1 MLHIILL
8 IFKIIGT
15 ILLVIIGLLLFILL
29 TVLLVPIRY
38 KVAAEHGEAFRME
51 GRVSWFLH
59 LLNAKVTHIEGKL
72 HIRVRVLWFQLYDNL
87 RPRQSKL
94 KSNKKR
100 KSKKHSKSRA
110 DIKKQKQGTIKSEQI
125 KKSSNEVIGKSK
137 EDVIRNEEIVRNRIE
152 DLESDDNRN
161 IIAKETPSE
170 DRVYIHREVDA
181 SKSKQTS
188 DKDKKTLFHKIRMKI
203 KRIKDKIV
211 AFFIGIKNKLA
222 KWFEKA
228 MDIKHKVNLISD
240 FIKNEWNREGFK
252 ITYASLKKLLKHIL
266 PRKLKS
272 RVIFGTGDPCS
283 TGQVL
288 GAMSILYSF
297 YGDKVQITPDFAN
310 KRFEGKH
317 FARGRIRLGT
327 LLIIGIKLIRDKR
340 FKQLKTNL
348 QILKEAL

>member
-38 KVAAEHGEAFRME
+38 KLAAEHGGAFRME
-51 GRVSWFLH
+51 GKVSWFLH

-87 RPRQSKL
+87 RPKQPKL

-100 KSKKHSKSRA
+100 KSKKHRKSRA
-110 DIKKQKQGTIKSEQI
+110 DIKNQKQGTIKSEQI
-125 KKSSNEVIGKSK
+125 KKSSNEIIGKSK
-137 EDVIRNEEIVRNRIE
+137 EDIDIVRSEIKDIELDDNKNIIRNEKPDTDQN
-152 DLESDDNRN
+152 
-161 IIAKETPSE
+161 
-170 DRVYIHREVDA
+170 YIQIEVDNLE
-181 SKSKQTS
+181 KNRTS
-188 DKDKKTLFHKIRMKI
+188 DKDKKALFHKIRLKI
-203 KRIKDKIV
+203 KGIIDKIV
-211 AFFIGIKNKLA
+211 EFFIGIKNKLL
-222 KWFEKA
+222 KWFDKA
-228 MDIKHKVNLISD
+228 IDIKHKVNLILD

-252 ITYASLKKLLKHIL
+252 VTYTSLKKLLKHIL

-283 TGQVL
+283 TGQAL

-297 YGDKVQITPDFAN
+297 YGDKVQITPDFEN

-317 FARGRIRLGT
+317 VARGRIRLGT